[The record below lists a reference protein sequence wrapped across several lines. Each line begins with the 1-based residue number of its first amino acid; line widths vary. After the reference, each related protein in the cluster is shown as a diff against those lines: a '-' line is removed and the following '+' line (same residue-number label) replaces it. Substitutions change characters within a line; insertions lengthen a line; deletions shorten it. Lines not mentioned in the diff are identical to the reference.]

1 MVAHQPWR
9 TKRLIA
15 DNPCRNSGCEKM
27 RGIDRQQIQEVRP
40 VLYYSVFDLFC
51 DHSSKKGRICG
62 SKLDPFVIDRTTQKI
77 YRIYDDN
84 LFVERMMRH
93 HRDHTKPS

>member
-9 TKRLIA
+9 TTRLIA

-51 DHSSKKGRICG
+51 DHSSKKRTNLRLKARSVCHR
-62 SKLDPFVIDRTTQKI
+62 SHDPKNLPH
-77 YRIYDDN
+77 YDDN
-84 LFVERMMRH
+84 IFVERMMRH